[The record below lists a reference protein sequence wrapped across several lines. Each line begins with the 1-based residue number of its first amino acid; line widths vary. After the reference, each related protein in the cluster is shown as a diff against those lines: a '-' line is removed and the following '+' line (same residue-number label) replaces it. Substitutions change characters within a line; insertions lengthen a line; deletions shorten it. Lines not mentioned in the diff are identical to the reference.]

1 MYIPFQYFLRRY
13 VIGLGRNKE
22 CSCIALVSKCCF
34 FSLLVVYICC
44 RRRRLALAHSFF
56 FSRLTPLIFL

>member
-44 RRRRLALAHSFF
+44 RRLALAH
-56 FSRLTPLIFL
+56 